1 MKKIL
6 LLLLFAAS
14 VAGLTSCDN
23 YLNIVPKG
31 AKIPKTLD
39 DYEALLRDEYTIGY
53 TPLTN
58 GLYLLNDQYL
68 SKSRL
73 TANTLARADYMWDET
88 VNRIDLNS
96 ADEDVFNYSYSAISS
111 CNLIEE
117 NVPAATDASDVQKA
131 EVMAYA
137 KVIRALCYF
146 NLVNYYADTYDAS
159 TAASTRGVP
168 LITSADIDAPYKQ
181 VSVQEIYDY
190 IIRNVNDALANGL
203 PDKGMTIIHPSKGAA
218 YALLARV
225 YLQMQNYGEAL
236 KYANLALAQN
246 DRLFDWVAFYDKY
259 KAQIDEKDAYPQL
272 PSPMGYDY
280 VENYYFRCCGASPNY
295 QSTESSIPVERAA
308 RFEKGDARFLSRWK
322 LRTVGEDTY
331 YKGLDYGYFNYGG
344 LTTCEMYLI
353 KAECLARQ
361 AKNNDFS
368 EAMAAI
374 DAVRKTRILP
384 ENYQPSSAKTLAEA
398 IDLIRRTKDNE
409 LIFSFVPF
417 ADARRFNHEKTYAR
431 TMTKEYEGKTYT
443 LSPDSHLW
451 TMPFPMGAVN
461 NHGNGTIEQN
471 VTK

>member
-1 MKKIL
+1 MKKFIIL
-6 LLLLFAAS
+6 LLCAMS
-14 VAGLTSCDN
+14 LTGFTACDD

-31 AKIPKTLD
+31 SKIPKSLGD
-39 DYEALLRDEYTIGY
+39 FEALLRDEYTIGY

-58 GLYLLNDQYL
+58 GLYLLNDQFMGKA
-68 SKSRL
+68 SL
-73 TANTLARADYMWDET
+73 TANTLARADYMWDG
-88 VNRIDLNS
+88 NADRIELNS
-96 ADEDVFNYSYSAISS
+96 TDEDVFYRSYSAISS

-117 NVPAATDASDVQKA
+117 NVPASTDATEAQKQ

-146 NLVNYYADTYDAS
+146 NLVNYYAATYDPA

-168 LITSADIDAPYKQ
+168 LITSADIDAPYEQ
-181 VSVQEIYDY
+181 VSVQRIYDY
-190 IIRNVNDALANGL
+190 VLQNVNDALAQGL

-225 YLQMQNYGEAL
+225 SLQMQNYDDAL
-236 KYANLALAQN
+236 KYASLALAQN
-246 DRLFDWVAFYDKY
+246 DKLFDWVSYYNKY
-259 KAQIDEKDAYPQL
+259 KDQVGKEGVYPQL

-295 QSTESSIPVERAA
+295 QSREASIPVERAA

-331 YKGLDYGYFNYGG
+331 YYGMDYGYFNYGG
-344 LTTCEMYLI
+344 MTTCEMYLI

-361 AKNNDFS
+361 AKGNDFTA
-368 EAMAAI
+368 AMQAL

-384 ENYQPSSAKTLAEA
+384 EDYKPSSPKTLAEA
-398 IDLIRRTKDNE
+398 ISLIRRTKDNE

-431 TMTKEYEGKTYT
+431 TMTKEYDGKTYT
-443 LSPDSHLW
+443 LAPDSHLW
-451 TMPFPMGAVN
+451 TMPFPQGAVN
-461 NHGNGTIEQN
+461 NPGNGRIEQN
-471 VTK
+471 VDR